1 MRMVAP
7 WRARRPGHY
16 GRQRRAMS
24 RGETLKSAPAC
35 LLSRLLTPGCRSDTG
50 NGLSKPKL
58 KSPTMTNQS
67 VIRARDDRAPAPVA
81 SGVNRRSIR
90 GRGRLGSLSKPR
102 IGILRGRPVGALFAF
117 RAGLGCYGAGGH
129 VLYSY
134 GSIAPTFTCL
144 HFCNLTFQSFKGVS
158 S

>member
-1 MRMVAP
+1 MAQDVAVAEAAMTID
-7 WRARRPGHY
+7 RERRVIGDIVV
-16 GRQRRAMS
+16 
-24 RGETLKSAPAC
+24 EVEPA
-35 LLSRLLTPGCRSDTG
+35 
-50 NGLSKPKL
+50 
-58 KSPTMTNQS
+58 
-67 VIRARDDRAPAPVA
+67 
-81 SGVNRRSIR
+81 NRRSIR